1 MNKRIEKKTTARR
14 NDLLRAVNDTEKR
27 EKEQKMKRRLPLAA
41 LSLVAGFAVLGESLQ
56 VYRPELRTLCGAI
69 AMVVGIAFIIQSFAD
84 STHLANEMQ
93 DPVGFSL
100 FAYFSLA
107 LLYLSP
113 YARDYFI
120 GESAK
125 KLFWVGLVAHL
136 ILTLYYLYRLIRGR
150 REEAVQPTS
159 LLFFVGIAVIGETA
173 ASFNLIAFGRVFFFI
188 GLVAAFPLYAL
199 LLWYRLRGR
208 TSARTSVV
216 DADKTTIGGA
226 STGASIVT
234 NTNADKK
241 TNTGVTVSNR
251 AGRESSAYASAQL
264 ETTLLAPVGI
274 LLAAYPL
281 LFEDAGPLFFYLR
294 IATIALWAVSLWRLI
309 GLFFKPFSSG
319 LLLSAFP
326 FAISA
331 LALQRANSF
340 VPSIPAVNL
349 LMPWISLIS
358 VFLAMILCYLLLL
371 RLLWRLVGGK

>member
-1 MNKRIEKKTTARR
+1 
-14 NDLLRAVNDTEKR
+14 
-27 EKEQKMKRRLPLAA
+27 MKRRLPLAT
-41 LSLVAGFAVLGESLQ
+41 LSLIAGFAVLGESLQ

-93 DPVGFSL
+93 GPVGFSL
-100 FAYFSLA
+100 FAYFPLA

-125 KLFWVGLVAHL
+125 KLFLVGLVAHL
-136 ILTLYYLYRLIRGR
+136 ILTLYYLYRLIRNR
-150 REEAVQPTS
+150 RVEAVQPTS

-188 GLVAAFPLYAL
+188 GLATAFPLYAL
-199 LLWYRLRGR
+199 LLWYRLKRR
-208 TSARTSVV
+208 KPAKASVA
-216 DADKTTIGGA
+216 DADATTIGGA
-226 STGASIVT
+226 SSGASNAT
-234 NTNADKK
+234 NTSTDKK
-241 TNTGVTVSNR
+241 KNTGVTASNR
-251 AGRESSAYASAQL
+251 SGRENSAFASAQL

-281 LFEDAGPLFFYLR
+281 LFEDAGPLFFFLR
-294 IATIALWAVSLWRLI
+294 IATIARWAISLWRLI
-309 GLFFKPFSSG
+309 GLFIKPFSSG

-331 LALQRANSF
+331 LALQRADLYLEKLSTVGGATMSLTF
-340 VPSIPAVNL
+340 GVSMQWLYL
-349 LMPWISLIS
+349 LPTL
-358 VFLAMILCYLLLL
+358 LATLLCYLLFL
-371 RLLWRLVGGK
+371 RLLWNLVK

>member
-1 MNKRIEKKTTARR
+1 
-14 NDLLRAVNDTEKR
+14 
-27 EKEQKMKRRLPLAA
+27 MKRRLPLAT
-41 LSLVAGFAVLGESLQ
+41 LSLIAGFAVLGESLQ

-69 AMVVGIAFIIQSFAD
+69 AMVIGIAFIIQSFAD

-100 FAYFSLA
+100 FAYFPLA

-136 ILTLYYLYRLIRGR
+136 ILTLYYLYRLIRDR
-150 REEAVQPTS
+150 RVEAVQPTS
-159 LLFFVGIAVIGETA
+159 LLFFVGVAVIGETA
-173 ASFNLIAFGRVFFFI
+173 ATFNLIAFGRIFFFI
-188 GLVAAFPLYAL
+188 GLAAALPLYAL
-199 LLWYRLRGR
+199 LLWCRLRGQK
-208 TSARTSVV
+208 SARASVA
-216 DADKTTIGGA
+216 DADDTSMSGA
-226 STGASIVT
+226 SAL
-234 NTNADKK
+234 
-241 TNTGVTVSNR
+241 
-251 AGRESSAYASAQL
+251 L

-281 LFEDAGPLFFYLR
+281 LFEDAGPLFFFLR
-294 IATIALWAVSLWRLI
+294 IATITLWAISLWRLI
-309 GLFFKPFSSG
+309 GLFFKPFSTG

-331 LALQRANSF
+331 LALQRADAF
-340 VPSIPAVNL
+340 VPSISAVNL

-371 RLLWRLVGGK
+371 RLLWRLIGGK

>member
-1 MNKRIEKKTTARR
+1 MRNKQSNRKEKTARG
-14 NDLLRAVNDTEKR
+14 NDILRAVNDTEKR
-27 EKEQKMKRRLPLAA
+27 EKEQKMKRRLPLAT
-41 LSLVAGFAVLGESLQ
+41 LSLVAGFAVLGESLHI
-56 VYRPELRTLCGAI
+56 YRPELRTLCGAI
-69 AMVVGIAFIIQSFAD
+69 AMLVGIAFIIQSFAD

-100 FAYFSLA
+100 FAYFPLA

-136 ILTLYYLYRLIRGR
+136 ILTLYYLYRLIRDR

-173 ASFNLIAFGRVFFFI
+173 ASFNLIAFGRIFFFI
-188 GLVAAFPLYAL
+188 GLAAAFPLYAL
-199 LLWYRLRGR
+199 LLWCRLRGR

-216 DADKTTIGGA
+216 DADNTTIGG
-226 STGASIVT
+226 
-234 NTNADKK
+234 
-241 TNTGVTVSNR
+241 
-251 AGRESSAYASAQL
+251 ASAQL

-274 LLAAYPL
+274 LLAAFPL
-281 LFEDAGPLFFYLR
+281 LFEDAGPLFFFLR
-294 IATIALWAVSLWRLI
+294 IATIALWAISLWRLI

-340 VPSIPAVNL
+340 SPSIPAVNL

>member
-1 MNKRIEKKTTARR
+1 
-14 NDLLRAVNDTEKR
+14 
-27 EKEQKMKRRLPLAA
+27 MKRRLPLAA

-69 AMVVGIAFIIQSFAD
+69 AMLVGIAFIIQSFAD
-84 STHLANEMQ
+84 STHLAGEMQ

-100 FAYFSLA
+100 FAYFPLS

-136 ILTLYYLYRLIRGR
+136 ILTLYYLYRLIRDR
-150 REEAVQPTS
+150 RVEAVQPTS
-159 LLFFVGIAVIGETA
+159 LLFFVGVAVIGETA
-173 ASFNLIAFGRVFFFI
+173 ATFNLIAFGRVFFFI

-199 LLWYRLRGR
+199 LLWCRLRER
-208 TSARTSVV
+208 KSARASVA

-226 STGASIVT
+226 SAL
-234 NTNADKK
+234 
-241 TNTGVTVSNR
+241 
-251 AGRESSAYASAQL
+251 L

-274 LLAAYPL
+274 LLAAFPL
-281 LFEDAGPLFFYLR
+281 LFEDAGPLFFFLR
-294 IATIALWAVSLWRLI
+294 IATIALWVISLWRLI
-309 GLFFKPFSSG
+309 GLFFKPFSTG

-331 LALQRANSF
+331 LALQRADAF

>member
-1 MNKRIEKKTTARR
+1 
-14 NDLLRAVNDTEKR
+14 
-27 EKEQKMKRRLPLAA
+27 MKRRLPLAT
-41 LSLVAGFAVLGESLQ
+41 LSLIAGFAVLGESLQ

-93 DPVGFSL
+93 GPVGFSL
-100 FAYFSLA
+100 FAYFPLA

-136 ILTLYYLYRLIRGR
+136 ILTLYYLYRLIRNR
-150 REEAVQPTS
+150 RVEAVQPTS

-188 GLVAAFPLYAL
+188 GLATAFPLYAL
-199 LLWYRLRGR
+199 LLWYRLKRR
-208 TSARTSVV
+208 KPAKASVA
-216 DADKTTIGGA
+216 DADETTIDG
-226 STGASIVT
+226 
-234 NTNADKK
+234 
-241 TNTGVTVSNR
+241 
-251 AGRESSAYASAQL
+251 ASAQL

-281 LFEDAGPLFFYLR
+281 LFEDAGPLFFFLR
-294 IATIALWAVSLWRLI
+294 IATIALWAISLWRLI
-309 GLFFKPFSSG
+309 GLFIKPFSSG

-331 LALQRANSF
+331 LALQRASLYLQKLSTLGGTTTPLTF
-340 VPSIPAVNL
+340 WASMQCLYL
-349 LMPWISLIS
+349 LPTL
-358 VFLAMILCYLLLL
+358 LATFLCYLLLL
-371 RLLWRLVGGK
+371 RMLWNLVK

>member
-1 MNKRIEKKTTARR
+1 
-14 NDLLRAVNDTEKR
+14 
-27 EKEQKMKRRLPLAA
+27 MKRRLPLAT
-41 LSLVAGFAVLGESLQ
+41 LSLVAGFAVLGESLHI
-56 VYRPELRTLCGAI
+56 YRPELRTLCGAI
-69 AMVVGIAFIIQSFAD
+69 AMAVGIAFIIQSFAD
-84 STHLANEMQ
+84 PTHLASEMQ

-100 FAYFSLA
+100 FAYFPLS
-107 LLYLSP
+107 LLYLSS

-136 ILTLYYLYRLIRGR
+136 ILTLYYLYRLIRDR
-150 REEAVQPTS
+150 RVEALPPTS

-173 ASFNLIAFGRVFFFI
+173 AAFNLIAFGRVFFFI

-199 LLWYRLRGR
+199 LLWCRLKGR
-208 TSARTSVV
+208 KPAKASV
-216 DADKTTIGGA
+216 A
-226 STGASIVT
+226 GASIVR

-281 LFEDAGPLFFYLR
+281 LFEDAGPLFFFLR
-294 IATIALWAVSLWRLI
+294 IATIALWAISLWRLI

-331 LALQRANSF
+331 LALQRASLYLKKLSTVGGTTMSLAF
-340 VPSIPAVNL
+340 GVSMQWLYL
-349 LMPWISLIS
+349 LPTL
-358 VFLAMILCYLLLL
+358 LATLLCYLLFL
-371 RLLWRLVGGK
+371 RLLWNLVK

>member
-1 MNKRIEKKTTARR
+1 
-14 NDLLRAVNDTEKR
+14 
-27 EKEQKMKRRLPLAA
+27 MKRRLPLTT

-56 VYRPELRTLCGAI
+56 IYRPELRTLCGAI

-100 FAYFSLA
+100 FAYFPLA

-136 ILTLYYLYRLIRGR
+136 ILTLYYLYRLIRER
-150 REEAVQPTS
+150 HVEAVQPTS

-173 ASFNLIAFGRVFFFI
+173 ATFNLIAFGRIFFFI
-188 GLVAAFPLYAL
+188 GLAAAFPLYAL
-199 LLWYRLRGR
+199 LLWCRLRGR
-208 TSARTSVV
+208 TSARASVA
-216 DADKTTIGGA
+216 DADDKTIDG
-226 STGASIVT
+226 
-234 NTNADKK
+234 
-241 TNTGVTVSNR
+241 
-251 AGRESSAYASAQL
+251 ASAQL
-264 ETTLLAPVGI
+264 ETTLLAPVGM

-281 LFEDAGPLFFYLR
+281 LFEDAGPLFFFLR
-294 IATIALWAVSLWRLI
+294 IATITLWAISLWRLI
-309 GLFFKPFSSG
+309 GLFFKPFSTG

-331 LALQRANSF
+331 LALQRASLYLEKLSTVGGTTMSLVF
-340 VPSIPAVNL
+340 GVSMQWLYL
-349 LMPWISLIS
+349 LPTL
-358 VFLAMILCYLLLL
+358 LATLLCYLLLL
-371 RLLWRLVGGK
+371 RMLWDLVK